1 MLTEF
6 DNAHGTSQHLTV
18 MRAVLQRVSSARVVI
33 QEKEYS
39 RIGSGLLVL
48 VGVEKEDRDED
59 AGMLARRIVE
69 LRIFE
74 DDAGKMNR
82 SISEAGGQILAVSQF
97 TLLGDCR
104 KGRRPSFDPAAPP
117 DAARALYE
125 KFVDEIKALGIPV
138 ATGVFQAMMNVELT
152 NQGPVTFILDSRKRF

>member
-1 MLTEF
+1 
-6 DNAHGTSQHLTV
+6 V
-18 MRAVLQRVSSARVVI
+18 RAVIQRVAAARVI
-33 QEKEYS
+33 IDGQEYS
-39 RIGSGLLVL
+39 RIGPGLLVL
-48 VGVEKEDRDED
+48 VGVEKEDTAED
-59 AGMLARRIVE
+59 AAMLARRIVE

-82 SISEAGGQILAVSQF
+82 SVTETGGQILAVSQF

-117 DAARALYE
+117 DVARELYQ
-125 KFVDEIKALGIPV
+125 KFVDEIRALGPPIE
-138 ATGVFQAMMNVELT
+138 TGVFQAMMDVELT